1 MDGLGGPLARALL
14 RRFRMHADI
23 TWNAHR
29 LAVLRNL
36 LGRWISE
43 LPAMKV
49 VPERARAQEQGI
61 ADLKQMIE
69 SIETELGAYL
79 GPAVIHPVQHRTYPP
94 RTAPS

>member
-1 MDGLGGPLARALL
+1 MHGLGRPLARALL
-14 RRFRMHADI
+14 RRFRMDADI

-29 LAVLRNL
+29 LAVLRHL
-36 LGRWISE
+36 LGRWIAE

-49 VPERARAQEQGI
+49 APERARAQEQGI

-79 GPAVIHPVQHRTYPP
+79 GPAVIHSVRRPTYPP